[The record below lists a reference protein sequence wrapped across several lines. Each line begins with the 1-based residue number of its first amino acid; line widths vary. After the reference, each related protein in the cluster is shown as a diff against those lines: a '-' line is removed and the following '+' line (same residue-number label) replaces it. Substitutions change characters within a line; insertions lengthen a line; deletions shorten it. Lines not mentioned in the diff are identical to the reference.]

1 MTTKRLQAITGDR
14 ITLSHP
20 TLGFERGATT
30 SVTVIHGGITYNVT
44 SMPPGIAHDLS
55 VVTGEYGLANGV
67 LRVRESV
74 DTLQIGASAVRYH
87 NLWESDSGSLTVL
100 THDHHEEGLDLLS
113 LMAPVETALGVR
125 VHAKDGVEVVSPPSI
140 LCEARPLGLLQISPL
155 TPSSLAALPDWQGTP
170 VKGGELFAA
179 NLSRTVPYLILVSDT
194 ARVDISL
201 FDTDDLDTPAEL
213 ASELEVIWSP

>member
-30 SVTVIHGGITYNVT
+30 SVTVVSGGITYNIT
-44 SMPPGIAHDLS
+44 SMPPGIDHDMS
-55 VVTGEYGLANGV
+55 VITGEYQLAGGT

-74 DTLQIGASAVRYH
+74 DTLQIGASAMRYH
-87 NLWESDSGSLTVL
+87 NLWECGTGSLSL
-100 THDHHEEGLDLLS
+100 MTHDHHEEGMDLLS
-113 LMAPVETALGVR
+113 LMEPVETPLGAR
-125 VHAKDGVEVVSPPSI
+125 VHAKNGVEVVSPPAF
-140 LCEARPLGLLQISPL
+140 LFEARPLGLLQISPL
-155 TPSSLAALPDWQGTP
+155 TPSALASLPDWQGTP
-170 VKGGELFAA
+170 VAGGELFAA
-179 NLSRTVPYLILVSDT
+179 NLSRTVPYLILVTDT

-213 ASELEVIWSP
+213 ASKLEVTWTP